1 MTCLQP
7 GLPGLRLALATAVLL
22 VAGCSGPPRQPTPA
36 PTDGPSLVS
45 AMSARYA
52 GRWYRTLSFTQDTVW
67 KTEDGQRTEVWR
79 EWLALPGALRI
90 EMEDPLAGPDALY
103 ARDSTFFYQ
112 DGALAGAEAARN
124 RLLLLGFDIY
134 TQAPATTLQALQQE
148 GIDLR
153 AFRQDTWQGR
163 PAYVLGTP
171 ATGEVWVEAERLLFV
186 RLVEPGAFGGTQ
198 RDVRFE
204 GYIPLGGGW
213 IAPRVEVWTGGELV
227 FWETYREIQ
236 ADRALPAVLFDPR
249 AWVDGV
255 TAVRGE

>member
-1 MTCLQP
+1 MM
-7 GLPGLRLALATAVLL
+7 LRLALVLVLL
-22 VAGCSGPPRQPTPA
+22 AAAGCSAPQRAPA
-36 PTDGPSLVS
+36 RVPTDGPSLIG
-45 AMSARYA
+45 AMHARYA

-79 EWLALPGALRI
+79 EWAALPGRLRI

-124 RLLLLGFDIY
+124 RLLLLGFDVY
-134 TQAPATTLQALQQE
+134 TQAPAATLQALQAE
-148 GIDLR
+148 AIDLR

-163 PAYVLGTP
+163 PAYVVGTT

-186 RLVEPGAFGGTQ
+186 RLVEPGAFGGSL

-204 GYIPLGGGW
+204 NYIPLGGGW
-213 IAPRVEVWTGGELV
+213 IAPRVEVWADGALV

-236 ADRALPAVLFDPR
+236 ADRPIPTVLFEPR
-249 AWVDGV
+249 AWVEGV
-255 TAVRGE
+255 TAIRGE

>member
-1 MTCLQP
+1 MTARAL
-7 GLPGLRLALATAVLL
+7 LLALVL
-22 VAGCSGPPRQPTPA
+22 VAGCASPRPPAELA
-36 PTDGPSLVS
+36 PTDGVSLVT
-45 AMSARYA
+45 AMHARYA

-67 KTEDGQRTEVWR
+67 KTEGGQRTEVWR
-79 EWLALPGALRI
+79 EWAALPGNLRI

-124 RLLLLGFDIY
+124 RLLLLGFDVY
-134 TQAPATTLQALQQE
+134 TQAPTVTLRALQDE

-153 AFRQDTWQGR
+153 AFRRDVWQGR

-186 RLVEPGAFGGTQ
+186 RLVEPGAFGTTV

-204 GYIPLGGGW
+204 DYVPLGGGW

-236 ADRALPAVLFDPR
+236 ADVVIPAVLFEPR

-255 TAVRGE
+255 TAIRGQ